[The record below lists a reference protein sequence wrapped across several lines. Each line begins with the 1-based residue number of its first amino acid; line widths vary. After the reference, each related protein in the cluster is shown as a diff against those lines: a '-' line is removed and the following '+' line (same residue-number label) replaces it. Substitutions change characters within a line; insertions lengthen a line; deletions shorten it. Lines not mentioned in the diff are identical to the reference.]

1 MGGLHSPPVGLLA
14 TGRSAGFDPLK
25 ALAHI
30 AGGELEEWG
39 KQPWHGTLQ
48 GQQRGRE
55 GGAGR
60 KSKLPGPEKDD
71 CLQPHPRA
79 PRSQT
84 EKSLH
89 ILHKRP
95 CAGQSLRT
103 SQLSRW
109 TLGSGE
115 APGELESLEGEG
127 HPSFPVNSCHD
138 NVRGSHF

>member
-1 MGGLHSPPVGLLA
+1 MG
-14 TGRSAGFDPLK
+14 K
-25 ALAHI
+25 AAM
-30 AGGELEEWG
+30 ARDTPG
-39 KQPWHGTLQ
+39 PA
-48 GQQRGRE
+48 RGRE